1 MPVCLPFS
9 FAAVHDRDKRKQFH
23 TRTFPTTGV
32 EIHVVKTKGP
42 GSVKHLR
49 ARWATTDLVFGHASL
64 NFASKQPSRL
74 CTSPLPSTCSAWP
87 HVVFVCRELGGCMQP
102 IWHKYYEDADALLYV
117 LSVTQTHE
125 QWQAAGAQ
133 LRDILDHPDMQVTYF
148 NLHVP

>member
-1 MPVCLPFS
+1 
-9 FAAVHDRDKRKQFH
+9 
-23 TRTFPTTGV
+23 
-32 EIHVVKTKGP
+32 
-42 GSVKHLR
+42 
-49 ARWATTDLVFGHASL
+49 
-64 NFASKQPSRL
+64 
-74 CTSPLPSTCSAWP
+74 
-87 HVVFVCRELGGCMQP
+87 MQP